1 VTLEERVI
9 AWLASQ
15 NVDAYLVGG
24 CVRDRLL
31 NRPISDLDVSIAG
44 DGCALARRLADCF
57 GADYYTLDGDR
68 GTGRAILRSED
79 GERLYVDVVRFR
91 GGNLTKDLAGRDFTI
106 NALATDVAFPEVV
119 IDRHGGLADLEAGL
133 IRPVSDDAI
142 RDDPLRA
149 LRAIRLAAHLDFAL
163 AEETKELIWRDGAA
177 LADVAAERICDEL
190 SKLLACTSSSPFL
203 YELDRLGLLGAILP
217 ELEPLRELEQ
227 SPPHRYR
234 ALKHTLESV
243 RALEILLAAIGCAPA
258 GRNASDVAV
267 IAGGLYLGDLP
278 AHAAQLRQ
286 HLGSVLG
293 GERPRVVL
301 LKLALL
307 LHDAGKPGTQSV
319 EEGGRIRF
327 LRHEDVG
334 SKMAGEALARLRFGS
349 AEVRLVECIVRN
361 HMRPLLLASQDEVS
375 SRAVYR
381 FFRDTGDV
389 GIDIVL
395 HALAD
400 HLAIHAFEAEA
411 SGWHHLVDLGTRML
425 DYYSVRG
432 GKLAR
437 DPALLTGRDLL
448 HEFGLQPGPQIGELL
463 EAVRE
468 AQAIGEVQTRAEAM
482 SLVTRLLAE

>member
-1 VTLEERVI
+1 VTLEEWVI

-31 NRPISDLDVSIAG
+31 DRAVHDLDVSIAG
-44 DGCALARRLADCF
+44 DGCALARRLADRF

-68 GTGRAILRSED
+68 GTGRAILRRED
-79 GERLYVDVVRFR
+79 GEQLYVDVAHFR
-91 GGNLTKDLAGRDFTI
+91 GEDLAADLAGRDFTI
-106 NALATDVAFPEVV
+106 NALAADVALPAVV
-119 IDRHGGLADLEAGL
+119 IDHHGGLADLEAGV

-149 LRAIRLAAHLDFAL
+149 LRAIRLAAQLDFAL
-163 AEETKELIWRDGAA
+163 AKETEELIRRDGAA

-203 YELDRLGLLGAILP
+203 YELDRLGLRDAILP

-227 SPPHRYR
+227 PPPHRYP

-243 RALEILLAAIGCAPA
+243 RALEVLLDAIGCAPA
-258 GRNASDVAV
+258 GRNASDIAA
-267 IAGGLYLGDLP
+267 IAGECYLGDLP
-278 AHAAQLRQ
+278 AFAAQLRQ
-286 HLGSVLG
+286 HLAGVLS

-307 LHDAGKPGTQSV
+307 LHDVGKPGTQSA
-319 EEGGRIRF
+319 EGGRIRF

-334 SKMAGEALARLRFGS
+334 SKIAGEALARLRYS
-349 AEVRLVECIVRN
+349 RAEVRLVECIVRN
-361 HMRPLLLASQDEVS
+361 HMRPLLLASQDGVS

-381 FFRDTGDV
+381 FFRDTEDA
-389 GIDIVL
+389 GIDILL

-400 HLAIHAFEAEA
+400 HLATYAFEMEG
-411 SGWHHLVDLGTRML
+411 SGWHRLVDLVTRML
-425 DYYSVRG
+425 GYHLDRRVE
-432 GKLAR
+432 LAR
-437 DPALLTGRDLL
+437 HAALLTGRDLL
-448 HEFGLQPGPQIGELL
+448 REFGLQSGPQIGELL

-468 AQAIGEVQTRAEAM
+468 AQAVGEVETRAEAM
-482 SLVTRLLAE
+482 SLVTRLLAK